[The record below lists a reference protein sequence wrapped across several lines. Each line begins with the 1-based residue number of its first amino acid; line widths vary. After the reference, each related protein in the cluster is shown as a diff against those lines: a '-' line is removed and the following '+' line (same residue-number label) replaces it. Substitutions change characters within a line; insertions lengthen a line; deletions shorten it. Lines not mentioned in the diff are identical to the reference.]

1 MPLPYRPFRWGPLY
15 PQHSASP
22 PFPSSAAA
30 HDPDVLCVIAV
41 GIRNI
46 NESAKWLQ
54 LDNECVL
61 FL

>member
-1 MPLPYRPFRWGPLY
+1 
-15 PQHSASP
+15 
-22 PFPSSAAA
+22 
-30 HDPDVLCVIAV
+30 VIAV